1 MVYIPFWLAGYFV
14 PNNRVLAALM
24 QRLPHLSQAAALP
37 ALFLL
42 LATVGVLGS
51 CISALGE
58 ELGWRGFLVP
68 QLANVASF
76 PRVALIGGTIWALW
90 HYPIIPFADYR
101 GAGPL
106 WYSVRCFTVP
116 ALGINFLL
124 PGCD

>member
-1 MVYIPFWLAGYFV
+1 MYIPFWLAGYFD
-14 PNNRVLAALM
+14 PNNRALAALM
-24 QRLPHLSQAAALP
+24 QRLPHLSRVPALP

-76 PRVALIGGTIWALW
+76 PRVELIGGAIWALL

-106 WYSVRCFTVP
+106 
-116 ALGINFLL
+116 
-124 PGCD
+124 